1 MPPSPT
7 RTSLKVGILVFSF
20 MMSRYS
26 LECRVQ
32 RWRWSRGLDG
42 LVTEG
47 ALDDGMGVVRE
58 RERLKKI
65 GIFGISCRSFSGAI
79 RNQPLTIYGDAER
92 RTSSSTSTA
101 RTVTASGLPMFF
113 VFADCRGLI
122 LVGLFAST
130 VEFVHHGRYLSLK
143 AEILM

>member
-1 MPPSPT
+1 LRTFPVPPSPT

-79 RNQPLTIYGDAER
+79 RNQPLTHPWRHRAQNLKLHLHSQDRHRLWSSNVLRVR
-92 RTSSSTSTA
+92 RLS
-101 RTVTASGLPMFF
+101 RTHS
-113 VFADCRGLI
+113 RGSVRI
-122 LVGLFAST
+122 DS
-130 VEFVHHGRYLSLK
+130 
-143 AEILM
+143 